1 MSQREVKEW
10 ENGKRTFDNFVT
22 DQFKK
27 ENSELCAM
35 HGRDSLTYTV
45 EQNMMSATY
54 WDKYE
59 APISHGYPYT
69 SWLQLGLMYGCGI
82 YTAQEQGVIKR
93 NVFVSRF
100 WKFHWFD
107 WITFARR
114 SFLFAGVGGF
124 VAGTV
129 MFGNSSIAFRRVMS
143 KWTYWTAMEAQDP
156 DNKDHLYQIN
166 I

>member
-1 MSQREVKEW
+1 MSGSQREVRDW
-10 ENGKRTFDNFVT
+10 ERGTKTFDNFVT
-22 DQFKK
+22 ESFKK
-27 ENSELCAM
+27 ENAELCAM
-35 HGRDSLTYTV
+35 HGRDALTYTV

-59 APISHGYPYT
+59 SPISHGYPYT

-107 WITFARR
+107 WITFLKR
-114 SFLFAGVGGF
+114 STIIAGVGGF

-129 MFGNSSIAFRRVMS
+129 LFGNSNLALRRAKS
-143 KWTYWTAMEAQDP
+143 RYTYLTSMEIQDP
-156 DNKDHLYQIN
+156 DNKDHLY
-166 I
+166 